1 MTKHIKNVS
10 VLVSICM
17 IVAVLLSVTNYFT
30 APIIQRNDDQKAN
43 EALYQVLPDGGS
55 FEKIDLTQYTLPAT
69 VVEAYR
75 ASEGGYA
82 IKLSTAGYASGLV
95 IMCGI
100 NADGTVSGAVCLGSN
115 ETWGLEKTFG
125 EKLVG
130 SNADT
135 VVDVEAGATSKTIN
149 GYRAAVKDALN
160 AAKIF
165 GGESVEI
172 RTEEEIL
179 RDNLNEALPAANGE
193 FDKTFFTEA
202 VEGVDA
208 IYTAKNGAGA
218 VYVIGEKLI
227 VADANGVA
235 TGDCTA
241 EEAAVILAAYETLAA
256 STLTDVDLAAYTG
269 ISSSVTSVKK
279 TTGGSYVIEVKA
291 NGYST
296 QNPYAPAETKLPIII
311 QVSITADGVIIDTLT
326 LSQNESANYGAACA
340 EESFY
345 GQFDG
350 KTEAN
355 YGEIDAIVGATVTTN
370 AYKTAIL
377 NAFKAVT
384 IIEEVTE

>member
-1 MTKHIKNVS
+1 MIKHVKNVS
-10 VLVSICM
+10 VLVAICL
-17 IVAVLLSVTNYFT
+17 IVSVLLSVTNYFT
-30 APIIQRNDDQKAN
+30 APIIKANDDKKAN
-43 EALYQVLPDGGS
+43 EALFQVLPEGGS
-55 FEKIDLTQYTLPAT
+55 FELIDLSAYTLPAT

-75 ASEGGYA
+75 ASAGGYA

-100 NADGTVSGAVCLGSN
+100 TPAGTVSGAVCLGSN

-130 SNADT
+130 ADAT
-135 VVDVEAGATSKTIN
+135 SVVDVEAGATSKTIN

-165 GGESVEI
+165 GGETVEI
-172 RTEEEIL
+172 RTEEEIF
-179 RDNLNEALPAANGE
+179 RDNLKEALPAANGE

-202 VEGVDA
+202 IVGVDA

-218 VYVIGEKLI
+218 VYVIGEKMI
-227 VADANGVA
+227 VADTKGIA

-241 EEAAVILAAYETLAA
+241 EEAALILAAYQTLAA
-256 STLTDVDLAAYTG
+256 STTTDVDLAAYTG
-269 ISSSVTSVKK
+269 ISSAVTSVKK
-279 TTGGSYVIEVKA
+279 TTGGSYVITVKA
-291 NGYST
+291 SGYSMA
-296 QNPYAPAETKLPIII
+296 NPYAPAEQKHPIVI
-311 QVSITADGVIIDTLT
+311 QVSVTADGVIIDTLT

-340 EESFY
+340 EEGFY

-350 KTEAN
+350 KTEES

-377 NAFKAVT
+377 NAFKAVK

>member
-10 VLVSICM
+10 ILVSICL

-30 APIIQRNDDQKAN
+30 APIIKANDDKKAN
-43 EALYQVLPDGGS
+43 EALFQVLPNGGS
-55 FEKIDLTQYTLPAT
+55 FEKIDLAEYTLPAT

-100 NADGTVSGAVCLGSN
+100 SSDGTVSGAVCLGSN

-130 SNADT
+130 ADAT
-135 VVDVEAGATSKTIN
+135 SVVDVEAGATSKTIN

-172 RTEEEIL
+172 RTEEEIF
-179 RDNLNEALPAANGE
+179 RDNLKEALPAANGE

-202 VEGVDA
+202 IAGVDA

-218 VYVIGEKLI
+218 VYVIGEKMI
-227 VADANGVA
+227 VADTKGVA

-241 EEAAVILAAYETLAA
+241 EEAAMILAAYETLAA
-256 STLTDVDLAAYTG
+256 STLSDVDLTAYTG

-291 NGYST
+291 NGYSS
-296 QNPYAPAETKLPIII
+296 QNPYAPAEQKLPILI

-350 KTEAN
+350 KTEAS

-377 NAFKAVT
+377 NAFKAVK